1 MLVTF
6 WKYPII
12 SFYVAFVSLWAV
24 NMLRNILSSAFLAF
38 ILILTLFQVCCGYF
52 ITIDA
57 HDEECFYD
65 KVASGTKMSLTFE
78 VVEGGFLDVDVTVC
92 IKKISENIT
101 C

>member
-1 MLVTF
+1 
-6 WKYPII
+6 
-12 SFYVAFVSLWAV
+12 
-24 NMLRNILSSAFLAF
+24 MLRNILSSAFLAF
-38 ILILTLFQVCCGYF
+38 ILILTLVQVCCGYF

-92 IKKISENIT
+92 IKKISENVT